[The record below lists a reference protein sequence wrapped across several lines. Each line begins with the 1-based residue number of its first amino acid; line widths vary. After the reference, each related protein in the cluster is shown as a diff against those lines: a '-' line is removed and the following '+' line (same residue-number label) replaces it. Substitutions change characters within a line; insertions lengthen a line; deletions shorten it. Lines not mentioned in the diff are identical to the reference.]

1 MAEAQAFTSWT
12 IIDSGLRRVSNGFN
26 WWETKALAQD
36 LMRRGEAVRI
46 LTHRDAPPPDAFA
59 GAEIVPT
66 FALSTYDTVSADPQW
81 SMIENFVVHNRAYHE
96 NLARIDAA
104 TFRGALAWFPMVT
117 PAQLL
122 GLLRWVAGL
131 PAEMRPKAAINLF
144 EPGGEWSG
152 NQTVKFYCTI
162 WRGFRPDVKRDV
174 VLFARTRIAAEK
186 FTKEFGVPVTIFP
199 RALPERFLEATRPA
213 VEADGPMVVSFVGG
227 ARLERG
233 CALIPEVVKRCAGT
247 GVEFFIQVRSG
258 LERGV
263 DARALTALAALPHV
277 RVVQGALDYE
287 AYYRAIGSSVVL
299 LPYQPNEYRWRDS
312 GVYHEAKLLDA
323 PVLVTSGTWM
333 ADDVRALGNGLVIEN
348 FSVDAV
354 IDAIARAQR
363 ERSSLRAAA
372 ARAGREAR
380 KSEGVTRCI
389 EAVAGAFGA

>member
-1 MAEAQAFTSWT
+1 MAEAQRFTSWT
-12 IIDSGLRRVSNGFN
+12 IIDSGLRKVSTGFN

-36 LMRRGEAVRI
+36 LARRGETVRI
-46 LTHRDAPPPDAFA
+46 VCHRDAPPSEAFA

-66 FALSTYDTVSADPQW
+66 FALSTYDKVSADPQW
-81 SMIENFVVHNRAYHE
+81 SMIENFVVHNRLYHE

-117 PAQLL
+117 AAQLL
-122 GLLRWVAGL
+122 GLLRWLAGM
-131 PAEMRPKAAINLF
+131 PPEMRPKTAINLF

-152 NQTVKFYCTI
+152 NQMIKFYSAI
-162 WRGFRPDVKRDV
+162 WKGCAPDVKRSV
-174 VLFARTRIAAEK
+174 VLFARTGIAAEK
-186 FTKEFGVPVTIFP
+186 FSKEFGVPVKVFP
-199 RALPERFLEATRPA
+199 RALPERFLEASPA
-213 VEADGPMVVSFVGG
+213 AAEADGPMVVSFVGG
-227 ARLERG
+227 ARSERG

-263 DARALTALAALPHV
+263 DASALAALAALPHV
-277 RVVQGALDYE
+277 RVVRGALDYE
-287 AYYRAIGSSVVL
+287 AYYRAIGKSVVL

-323 PVLVTSGTWM
+323 PVLVTAGTWM
-333 ADDVRALGNGLVIEN
+333 ADDVRALGNGLVIEK

-354 IDAIARAQR
+354 VDAIARAQR
-363 ERSSLRAAA
+363 EHSALRTAA
-372 ARAGREAR
+372 ARVGREAR

-389 EAVAGAFGA
+389 DAVAGAFGA